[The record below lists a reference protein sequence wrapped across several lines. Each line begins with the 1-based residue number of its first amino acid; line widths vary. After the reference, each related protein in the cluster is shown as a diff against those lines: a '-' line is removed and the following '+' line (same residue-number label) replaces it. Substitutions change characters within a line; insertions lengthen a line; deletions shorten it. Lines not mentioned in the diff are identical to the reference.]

1 MRLLLIRHGE
11 SEHGRR
17 GLVAGPRGCPGLTQR
32 GREQAR
38 ALRRRFAEEEFTADV
53 LLSSATPRA
62 QETARILAPSVY
74 AQDVLVDCDLCE
86 LHPGEGDGLPIA
98 EFAARY
104 GSFDVQAEPNRV
116 VAPGGE
122 CWNDFVSRVRRTT
135 DVLPRRFP
143 GRTVVAV
150 SHGGFISWVFLTRF
164 DVPRPGTGAYINP
177 SFTSIT
183 EWEYTEPNGPWAL
196 LRYND
201 VAHLE

>member
-1 MRLLLIRHGE
+1 MRLLFIRHGE

-38 ALRRRFAEEEFTADV
+38 ALRRRFADEEFTADV
-53 LLSSATPRA
+53 LLTSATPRA
-62 QETARILAPSVY
+62 QETARILAPAVSPS
-74 AQDVLVDCDLCE
+74 DVLVDCDLCE
-86 LHPGEGDGLPIA
+86 LHPGQGDGLPIA

-104 GSFDVQAEPNRV
+104 GSFDVQSEPNRV

-122 CWNDFVSRVRRTT
+122 CWNDFVTRVRRTT
-135 DVLPRRFP
+135 DDLPRRFP
-143 GRTVVAV
+143 GRRVVVV
-150 SHGGFISWVFLTRF
+150 SHGGFISWAFLTRF

-177 SFTSIT
+177 SYTSIT
-183 EWEYTEPNGPWAL
+183 EWEYTEPGGPWVL
-196 LRYND
+196 MRYND

>member
-1 MRLLLIRHGE
+1 MRLVLIRHGE

-38 ALRRRFAEEEFTADV
+38 ALRRRFADEELTADV
-53 LLSSATPRA
+53 LLSSGTPRA
-62 QETARILAPSVY
+62 QETARILAPAVY
-74 AQDVLVDCDLCE
+74 AQEVLVDCDLCE
-86 LHPGEGDGLPIA
+86 LHPGDGDGLPIA

-122 CWNDFVSRVRRTT
+122 CWNDFVTRVRRTT
-135 DVLPRRFP
+135 DALPRRFP
-143 GRTVVAV
+143 GRRVVAV
-150 SHGGFISWVFLTRF
+150 THGGFISWAFLTRF

-177 SFTSIT
+177 SYTSIT
-183 EWEYTEPNGPWAL
+183 EWDYTEPNGPWVL
-196 LRYND
+196 MRYND

>member
-1 MRLLLIRHGE
+1 MRLVFIRHGE

-38 ALRRRFAEEEFTADV
+38 ALRRRFQDEEFAADV
-53 LLSSATPRA
+53 LLTSATPRA
-62 QETARILAPSVY
+62 QETARILAPSVF
-74 AQDVLVDCDLCE
+74 ASDVLVDCDLCE
-86 LHPGEGDGLPIA
+86 LHPGQGDGLPIA

-122 CWNDFVSRVRRTT
+122 CWNDFVTRVRRTT
-135 DVLPRRFP
+135 DDLPRRFP
-143 GRTVVAV
+143 GRRVVVV
-150 SHGGFISWVFLTRF
+150 SHGGFISWAFLTRF

-177 SFTSIT
+177 SYTSIT
-183 EWEYTEPNGPWAL
+183 EWEYTEPNGPWVL
-196 LRYND
+196 MRYND
-201 VAHLE
+201 VGHLE